1 MILSR
6 LSPQAPDKIIGLM
19 QAFRAD
25 PRADKIDLGVG
36 VYRDAVGATPV
47 MRGVKA
53 AEARLWQSQQTKGY
67 VAIEDDPG
75 FLDAVRLLV
84 LGEAVGAERVAA
96 VATPG
101 GTGAVRIALD
111 LVRLANPGARVFIPD
126 PSWPNHAAIV
136 GHLGLEQVDYRY
148 YDAASRE
155 LDRAGM
161 LADLG
166 RAGPGDVVI
175 LHGCCHNPTGADLTP
190 ADWADVAG
198 VLERTGALALVDL
211 AYLGFGA
218 GVEADA
224 AGLRMLAGR
233 LPEMLIAVS
242 GSKNFGL
249 YRERVG
255 AILAVAGD
263 AATATLARGNLSNLN
278 RQTYAFPP
286 DHGARV
292 VTDILTDAALRA
304 DWLAELD
311 AMRARIEG
319 LRASLADTLREISG
333 SARFACLAAQK
344 GMFSL
349 IGATPEQVAAM
360 RDAHGVYVIGDG
372 RMNVAGLSE
381 ANIPRVARAMLAAGH

>member
-1 MILSR
+1 MLSR

-25 PRADKIDLGVG
+25 PRPDKIDLGVG
-36 VYRDAVGATPV
+36 VYRDAAGATPV
-47 MRGVKA
+47 MRAVKA
-53 AEARLWQSQQTKGY
+53 AEEQLWQSQQTKGY
-67 VAIEDDPG
+67 VAIEGDPE
-75 FLDAVRLLV
+75 FLEAVRGLVLADAV
-84 LGEAVGAERVAA
+84 AAERVAA
-96 VATPG
+96 IGTPG

-111 LVRLANPGARVFIPD
+111 LVRLANPAARVFLPD

-136 GHLGLEQVDYRY
+136 GHLGLEQVEYRY
-148 YDAASRE
+148 YDAALRG
-155 LDRAGM
+155 LDRDGM

-166 RAGPGDVVI
+166 GAGPGDVVI
-175 LHGCCHNPTGADLTP
+175 LHGCCHNPTGADLTA
-190 ADWADVAG
+190 ADWADVAA

-211 AYLGFGA
+211 AYQGFGA

-224 AGLRMLAGR
+224 EGLRMLAAR
-233 LPEMLIAVS
+233 LPEMLVAVS

-292 VTDILTDAALRA
+292 VTGILTDAELRA

-311 AMRARIEG
+311 AMRTRMEG

-333 SARFACLAAQK
+333 SDRFAYLAAQK

-349 IGATPEQVAAM
+349 IGATPDQVAVM

-381 ANIPRVARAMLAAGH
+381 ANIPRVARAMLAAGL

>member
-1 MILSR
+1 MLSR

-36 VYRDAVGATPV
+36 VYRDAAGATPV
-47 MRGVKA
+47 MRAVKA
-53 AEARLWQSQQTKGY
+53 AEERLWQSQQTKGY
-67 VAIEDDPG
+67 VAIEGDPG

-84 LGEAVGAERVAA
+84 LGEAVGPERVAA
-96 VATPG
+96 VGTPG

-111 LVRLANPGARVFIPD
+111 LVRLANPRARVFLPD

-148 YDAASRE
+148 YDAASRV
-155 LDRAGM
+155 LDRDGM

-175 LHGCCHNPTGADLTP
+175 LHGCCHNPTGADLT
-190 ADWADVAG
+190 AVDWADVAA

-211 AYLGFGA
+211 AYLGFAA

-233 LPEMLIAVS
+233 LPEMLVAVS

-292 VTDILTDAALRA
+292 VTGILTDAALRA

-311 AMRARIEG
+311 AMRARMEG

-333 SARFACLAAQK
+333 SDRFAYLAAQK

-381 ANIPRVARAMLAAGH
+381 ANIPRVARAMLAAGL

>member
-1 MILSR
+1 MLNR

-25 PRADKIDLGVG
+25 PRAEKIDLGVG
-36 VYRDAVGATPV
+36 VYRDAAGATPV
-47 MRGVKA
+47 MPAVKA
-53 AEARLWQSQQTKGY
+53 AEERLWQGQQSKGY
-67 VAIEDDPG
+67 VGIEGDPG

-136 GHLGLEQVDYRY
+136 GHLGFEQVDYRY
-148 YDAASRE
+148 YDAASRG

-161 LADLG
+161 LADLE

-175 LHGCCHNPTGADLTP
+175 LHGCCHNPTGADLTL
-190 ADWADVAG
+190 ADWADVAV

-224 AGLRMLAGR
+224 AGLRMLVGR

-255 AILAVAGD
+255 AILALAGD

-311 AMRARIEG
+311 AMRARMEG

-333 SARFACLAAQK
+333 SDRFAYLAAQK

-381 ANIPRVARAMLAAGH
+381 ANIPRVARAMLAAGL